1 MATPIRPT
9 DDGTLDADVTSPAV
23 GHVGAFL
30 HDDDESSAGLL
41 PGNAPAR
48 RRWSLSQLLDATVQ
62 GTFSN
67 ASNFAQWLDTT
78 PGRGVVKCTLAYTL
92 ASMATFVPFLSDF
105 LGKPD
110 GKHVVATITVYFHAA
125 RSTGSMIEAILIA
138 IVAIAYAEL
147 VSLIS
152 MATSVLVGS
161 VFGLVTLAHVLVV
174 IVFIGGAFGF
184 MGWTKQRMN
193 NPLVNVASTLAS
205 LAIISVVTK
214 ETAVIDNVFSNQ
226 KIVQVL
232 KMLIMGI
239 TCTATVNLLL
249 WRVSARQLVRASITK
264 ASVSLGSMLSDATA
278 SFLASANDE
287 ATSPDF
293 PDSYTYSQAHS
304 QLLKHLREAKFEH
317 YLLGHVQI
325 YSLERSTVRSIETL
339 AQSIGALR
347 SAVKAQYA
355 LLNGDG
361 RDAILFQI
369 QSTSATPYVTRDID
383 PFSSYGVEGTQGTNI
398 GSRDRLDPRAAA
410 RLFSSFTTAIKH
422 PMQNLSGILCEVL
435 TQMPFGGAPDY
446 SIQMNDALRGELT
459 KRLDIFNAARRDA
472 LQNLYELIQ
481 RENDSGHPQIVLEE
495 LAAACGHFSF
505 SLQSFGEEMKKY
517 LDVLEELKHSYDRRQ
532 SSWRWLLWWR
542 RNKSNQAMSA
552 LPFEATEAE
561 VLVKPI
567 RKSAVP
573 RGLPRSMRE
582 RRDTY
587 KWDAAPNASR
597 ILSTLSQS
605 FLHFLRKIASDDVLF
620 GLKVGIG
627 AALWGMLAFI
637 EATRDIYN
645 HYRGEWG
652 LLSFMIVCSMTVGA
666 SNTTGWARF
675 LGTFA
680 GAFFSLFNWT
690 VSQGNGIA
698 LAILGSFVAFFNFY
712 LIVACGRAPLGRMTI
727 LAYNVSTLYAYS
739 LSQKVDD
746 NDDDEGGIHPLMME
760 IVKHRVISVCTGI
773 LWGLAVCRFVW
784 PISARLK
791 FKEGISVLF
800 LQMGL
805 IWRRGPL
812 AILLRSDCS
821 QSYLKS
827 GEQVALQRY
836 ADRLE
841 SLRHSAASEFELRGP
856 FPFQTN
862 GRILRSVNRILDGFY
877 SMSLV
882 TQRKASL
889 TKGERALLEY
899 TAPERAVLCDRICH
913 IFQVLASSMM
923 LEYPLTD
930 AIPSIA
936 RARDR
941 LLSKVFEFREVHAAR
956 RQAVLGIG
964 SPLSTTHELSLA
976 ESGTNLDVV
985 VGERDYALL
994 YAYALVTGQVED
1006 ELKIA
1011 RQEIEGLLGVLKDD
1025 PLLSE

>member
-9 DDGTLDADVTSPAV
+9 DDGTLDADVASPAV

-30 HDDDESSAGLL
+30 DGR
-41 PGNAPAR
+41 APAAR
-48 RRWSLSQLLDATVQ
+48 RRWSMTQLMDTTVQ
-62 GTFSN
+62 STFST
-67 ASNFAQWLDTT
+67 ASRFLHWLDTT
-78 PGRGVVKCTLAYTL
+78 PGRGVLKCTIAYTL

-138 IVAIAYAEL
+138 IVAVAYAEL
-147 VSLIS
+147 VSLLS
-152 MATSVLVGS
+152 MTTSVLVGS
-161 VFGLVTLAHVLVV
+161 SLGLVTLAHLVV
-174 IVFIGGAFGF
+174 VVVFIGGGFGL

-205 LAIISVVTK
+205 LAIISVLTK

-226 KIVQVL
+226 KIVQVF
-232 KMLIMGI
+232 KMLVMGI
-239 TCTATVNLLL
+239 TCTAVVNLLL
-249 WRVSARQLVRASITK
+249 WRVSARQLLRASVIQS
-264 ASVSLGSMLSDATA
+264 SVSLGSMLSDATA
-278 SFLASANDE
+278 SFLASSNE
-287 ATSPDF
+287 TATQPEF
-293 PDSYTYSQAHS
+293 PDSYAYSQAHS
-304 QLLKHLREAKFEH
+304 LMLKHLREAKFEH
-317 YLLGHVQI
+317 YLLGHVRI
-325 YSLERSTVRSIETL
+325 YRLERSTVRSIETL

-347 SAVKAQYA
+347 SAAKAQFA

-361 RDAILFQI
+361 RDAILFQMH
-369 QSTSATPYVTRDID
+369 SSSATTPYITRDID
-383 PFSSYGVEGTQGTNI
+383 PFSFVATESSETTGAGP
-398 GSRDRLDPRAAA
+398 RDVPDLRAAA
-410 RLFSSFTTAIKH
+410 RLFADFADKVRH
-422 PMQNLSGILCEVL
+422 PMQNLSSILCQVL
-435 TQMPFGGAPDY
+435 TQMPFAGAPDY
-446 SIQMNDALRGELT
+446 AIQLNQGLREELT
-459 KRLDIFNAARRDA
+459 KGLDIFNSARADA
-472 LQNLYELIQ
+472 LQSLYHRIRQ
-481 RENDSGHPQIVLEE
+481 ENDSGHPQVVLEE
-495 LAAACGHFSF
+495 VAAACGHFSF
-505 SLQSFGEEMKKY
+505 TLQSFGEEMKTY
-517 LDVLEELKHSYDRRQ
+517 LDVLEDLKHSYDRKHC
-532 SSWRWLLWWR
+532 SWRWLLWW
-542 RNKSNQAMSA
+542 KTSKHGPDLAA
-552 LPFEATEAE
+552 LPFDVSETE

-573 RGLPRSMRE
+573 AGIPRSMRE

-597 ILSTLSQS
+597 LLSILSQAILQ
-605 FLHFLRKIASDDVLF
+605 LLRRMASDDVLF

-637 EATRDIYN
+637 EATRDMYN

-675 LGTFA
+675 MGTFA
-680 GAFFSLFNWT
+680 GAFFSLFNWM
-690 VSQGNGIA
+690 VSQGNGAA

-746 NDDDEGGIHPLMME
+746 NDEDEGGIHPIMME
-760 IVKHRVISVCTGI
+760 IVTHRVISVCTGI

-856 FPFQTN
+856 FPFEAN
-862 GRILRSVNRILDGFY
+862 GRILGSVNRILDGFY

-889 TKGERALLEY
+889 SAGERALLEF

-913 IFQVLASSMM
+913 IFQVLASSTM
-923 LEYPLTD
+923 LEYPLTA

-941 LLSKVFEFREVHAAR
+941 FLSKVFEFREKTPAA
-956 RQAVLGIG
+956 
-964 SPLSTTHELSLA
+964 
-976 ESGTNLDVV
+976 LDIS
-985 VGERDYALL
+985 EKDYALL
-994 YAYALVTGQVED
+994 YAYALVTGQVAD
-1006 ELKIA
+1006 ELMKIT
-1011 RQEIEGLLGVLKDD
+1011 RHEIESLLGVLKDD
-1025 PLLSE
+1025 PLLTE

>member
-1 MATPIRPT
+1 MAAPVRPS

-30 HDDDESSAGLL
+30 DGSRSANDAL
-41 PGNAPAR
+41 PGGSPATR
-48 RRWSLSQLLDATVQ
+48 RRWSMTQLIDSTVQ
-62 GTFSN
+62 GTFSK
-67 ASNFAQWLDTT
+67 ASHFFQWLDTT
-78 PGRGVVKCTLAYTL
+78 PGRGVLKCAIAYTL

-138 IVAIAYAEL
+138 IVAVAYAEL
-147 VSLIS
+147 VSLLS

-161 VFGLVTLAHVLVV
+161 VFGLVRLAHALVV
-174 IVFIGGAFGF
+174 IVFIGGGFGF

-226 KIVQVL
+226 KIVQVF

-239 TCTATVNLLL
+239 TCTAVVNLLL
-249 WRVSARQLVRASITK
+249 WRVSARQLLRASVTQS
-264 ASVSLGSMLSDATA
+264 SVSLGSMLSDATA
-278 SFLASANDE
+278 SFLACADQD
-287 ATSPDF
+287 ATPPNF
-293 PDSYTYSQAHS
+293 PDSDAYSKAHS
-304 QLLKHLREAKFEH
+304 LMLKHLREAKFEH
-317 YLLGHVQI
+317 YLLGHARV
-325 YSLERSTVRSIETL
+325 YSLERATVMSIETL

-347 SAVKAQYA
+347 SAAKAQFA

-369 QSTSATPYVTRDID
+369 HSTSATPYVARDID
-383 PFSSYGVEGTQGTNI
+383 PFSFLGTESSQTTEA
-398 GSRDRLDPRAAA
+398 GSRDAPDLRAAG
-410 RLFSSFTTAIKH
+410 RLFADFAHALRH
-422 PMQNLSGILCEVL
+422 PMQNLSGILCQVL
-435 TQMPFGGAPDY
+435 TQMPFAGAPDY
-446 SIQMNDALRGELT
+446 SIQTNDALREELT
-459 KRLDIFNAARRDA
+459 KRLEIFGNARTDA
-472 LQNLYELIQ
+472 LQGLYCRIRQ
-481 RENDSGHPQIVLEE
+481 ENDSGRPQIVLEE
-495 LAAACGHFSF
+495 VAAACGHFSF
-505 SLQSFGEEMKKY
+505 TLQSFGEEMKTY
-517 LDVLEELKHSYDRRQ
+517 LDVLEDLKHSYDRKEC
-532 SSWRWLLWWR
+532 SWRWLLWWR
-542 RNKSNQAMSA
+542 RNKPDHGLAA
-552 LPFEATEAE
+552 LPFDVPESE

-573 RGLPRSMRE
+573 TGIPRSMRD

-587 KWDAAPNASR
+587 GWDAAPNASR
-597 ILSTLSQS
+597 ILSKLSQAL
-605 FLHFLRKIASDDVLF
+605 LHFLRRMASDDVLF

-637 EATRDIYN
+637 EATRDMYN

-675 LGTFA
+675 MGTFA

-690 VSQGNGIA
+690 VSQGNGVL

-746 NDDDEGGIHPLMME
+746 NDEDEGGIHPIMRD
-760 IVKHRVISVCTGI
+760 IVMHRVISVCTGI

-791 FKEGISVLF
+791 FREGISVLF

-821 QSYLKS
+821 RSYLKS

-856 FPFQTN
+856 FPFEAN
-862 GRILRSVNRILDGFY
+862 GRILRSINRILDGFY

-882 TQRKASL
+882 AQRKAGLSV
-889 TKGERALLEY
+889 GERALLEF

-913 IFQVLASSMM
+913 IFQVLASSTM

-941 LLSKVFEFREVHAAR
+941 LLSKIFEFREVHAAR
-956 RQAVLGIG
+956 RQAALGIG
-964 SPLSTTHELSLA
+964 SP
-976 ESGTNLDVV
+976 SGQQQGPEWSGPGVGLDVAV
-985 VGERDYALL
+985 NERDYALL

-1006 ELKIA
+1006 ELKIT

-1025 PLLSE
+1025 PLLTE